1 MGFARALA
9 LLRRF
14 GPRAGQARCRILT
27 CAARDV
33 PKHAYVPGQTVRHAE
48 GRFAP
53 VCATAQLGMSPT
65 QLAQSKAFC
74 TGLFY
79 LQRGYFWEAHEL
91 FEPVWMALEEGSEER
106 RLLQALIQLANA
118 QLKLRMHRP
127 KAASRLCIM
136 VRGLLEKLTGAR
148 VMGQD
153 ISQIMARLEVVEA
166 RVDSE
171 L

>member
-1 MGFARALA
+1 M
-9 LLRRF
+9 RRF
-14 GPRAGQARCRILT
+14 GPRAGQVRCRILT

-33 PKHAYVPGQTVRHAE
+33 PKHAYVPGQTARHAE

-53 VCATAQLGMSPT
+53 ACATAQLGMSPT

-106 RLLQALIQLANA
+106 CLLQALIQLANA

-136 VRGLLEKLTGAR
+136 VRGLLEKLTGVR

-153 ISQIMARLEVVEA
+153 ISQFMARLEVVEA

>member
-1 MGFARALA
+1 
-9 LLRRF
+9 
-14 GPRAGQARCRILT
+14 
-27 CAARDV
+27 
-33 PKHAYVPGQTVRHAE
+33 
-48 GRFAP
+48 
-53 VCATAQLGMSPT
+53 MSPA

-106 RLLQALIQLANA
+106 CLLQALIQLANA

-136 VRGLLEKLTGAR
+136 VRGLLEKLTGVR

-153 ISQIMARLEVVEA
+153 ISQFMARLEMVEA

>member
-1 MGFARALA
+1 M
-9 LLRRF
+9 RRF
-14 GPRAGQARCRILT
+14 GPRAGQVRCRILT

-33 PKHAYVPGQTVRHAE
+33 PKHAYVPGQTARHAE

-53 VCATAQLGMSPT
+53 VCATAQLGMSPA

-106 RLLQALIQLANA
+106 CLLQALIQLANA

-136 VRGLLEKLTGAR
+136 VRGLLEKLTGVR

-153 ISQIMARLEVVEA
+153 ISQFMARLEVVEA

>member
-1 MGFARALA
+1 M
-9 LLRRF
+9 RRF
-14 GPRAGQARCRILT
+14 GPRAGQVRCRILT

-33 PKHAYVPGQTVRHAE
+33 PKHAYVPGQTARHAE

-106 RLLQALIQLANA
+106 CLLQALIQLANA

-136 VRGLLEKLTGAR
+136 VRGLLEKLTGVR

-153 ISQIMARLEVVEA
+153 ISQFMARLEMVEA

>member
-1 MGFARALA
+1 M
-9 LLRRF
+9 
-14 GPRAGQARCRILT
+14 PI
-27 CAARDV
+27 
-33 PKHAYVPGQTVRHAE
+33 
-48 GRFAP
+48 
-53 VCATAQLGMSPT
+53 CATAQLGMSPA
-65 QLAQSKAFC
+65 QLAQSEAFC

-127 KAASRLCIM
+127 KAASRLCMM

>member
-1 MGFARALA
+1 M
-9 LLRRF
+9 RRF
-14 GPRAGQARCRILT
+14 GPRAGQVRCRILT

-33 PKHAYVPGQTVRHAE
+33 PKHVYVPGQTARHAE

-53 VCATAQLGMSPT
+53 VCATAQLGMSPA
-65 QLAQSKAFC
+65 QLAQSEAFC

-106 RLLQALIQLANA
+106 CLLQALIQLANA

-136 VRGLLEKLTGAR
+136 VRGLLEKLTGVR

-153 ISQIMARLEVVEA
+153 ISQFMARLEMVEA

>member
-1 MGFARALA
+1 MTG
-9 LLRRF
+9 
-14 GPRAGQARCRILT
+14 
-27 CAARDV
+27 AAREL
-33 PKHAYVPGQTVRHAE
+33 PEHAYVPGQTARHAE

-53 VCATAQLGMSPT
+53 ICATAQLGMSPT
-65 QLAQSKAFC
+65 QLAQSEAFC

-118 QLKLRMHRP
+118 QLKLTMHRP
-127 KAASRLCIM
+127 KAARRLCMM
-136 VRGLLEKLTGAR
+136 VRTLLDKLTGTQ
-148 VMGQD
+148 VMGQE
-153 ISQIMARLEVVEA
+153 ISQIVARLEAVES
-166 RVDSE
+166 RVDGE

>member
-1 MGFARALA
+1 M
-9 LLRRF
+9 RRF
-14 GPRAGQARCRILT
+14 GPRACQVRCRILT

-33 PKHAYVPGQTVRHAE
+33 PKHAYVPGQTARHAE

-53 VCATAQLGMSPT
+53 VCATAQLGMSPA
-65 QLAQSKAFC
+65 QLAQSEAFC

-106 RLLQALIQLANA
+106 CLLQALIQLANA

-136 VRGLLEKLTGAR
+136 VRGLLEKLTGVR

-153 ISQIMARLEVVEA
+153 ISQFMARLEVVEA

>member
-1 MGFARALA
+1 M
-9 LLRRF
+9 RRF
-14 GPRAGQARCRILT
+14 GPCAGQARCRILT
-27 CAARDV
+27 GAARDL
-33 PKHAYVPGQTVRHAE
+33 PEHAYVPGQTARHAE

-53 VCATAQLGMSPT
+53 ICATAQLGMSPA
-65 QLAQSKAFC
+65 QLAQSEAFC

-153 ISQIMARLEVVEA
+153 IAQIMARLEVVEVRA
-166 RVDSE
+166 YGE

>member
-1 MGFARALA
+1 M
-9 LLRRF
+9 RRF
-14 GPRAGQARCRILT
+14 GPRAGQVRCRILT

-33 PKHAYVPGQTVRHAE
+33 PKHAYVPGQTARHAE

-53 VCATAQLGMSPT
+53 VCATAQLGMSPA
-65 QLAQSKAFC
+65 QLAQSEAFC

-79 LQRGYFWEAHEL
+79 LKRGYFWEAHEL

-106 RLLQALIQLANA
+106 CLLQALIQLANA

-136 VRGLLEKLTGAR
+136 VRGLLEKLTGVR

-153 ISQIMARLEVVEA
+153 ISQFMARLEMVEA

>member
-1 MGFARALA
+1 M
-9 LLRRF
+9 RRF
-14 GPRAGQARCRILT
+14 GPRAGQVRCRILT

-33 PKHAYVPGQTVRHAE
+33 PKHAYVPGQTARHAE

-53 VCATAQLGMSPT
+53 VCATAQLGMSPA
-65 QLAQSKAFC
+65 QLAQSEAFC

-106 RLLQALIQLANA
+106 CLLQALIQLANA

-136 VRGLLEKLTGAR
+136 VRGLLEKLTGVR

-153 ISQIMARLEVVEA
+153 ISQFMARLAMVEA

>member
-1 MGFARALA
+1 M
-9 LLRRF
+9 RRF
-14 GPRAGQARCRILT
+14 GPRAGQVRCRILT

-33 PKHAYVPGQTVRHAE
+33 PKHVYVPGQTARHAE

-53 VCATAQLGMSPT
+53 VCATAQLGMSPA
-65 QLAQSKAFC
+65 QLAQSEAFC

-106 RLLQALIQLANA
+106 CLLQALIQLANA

-136 VRGLLEKLTGAR
+136 VRGLLEKLTGVR

-153 ISQIMARLEVVEA
+153 ISQFMARLEVVEA